1 MKTKLTQVALLLF
14 LILSTNA
21 FSQNKKEKT
30 METKTENLEKSEM
43 KNIGILLFENFE
55 TLDVFGPVEILGRL
69 KDMYQIEFYSLDGGI
84 IKSTQNVKIVT
95 QKLTDAQKF
104 DIFLIPG
111 GMGTRLEVNNPEMI
125 SKIAAISNI
134 TPHVLTVCTG
144 SALLAKTGL
153 LNGLDATS
161 NKRAFEWVSSQEAKV
176 NWIKKARWAV
186 DGKFYTSS
194 GISAG
199 MDMTLGFVRDMHGL
213 ALARKIAYE
222 IEYTWQ
228 EDKETDEFY
237 LQDLPK

>member
-1 MKTKLTQVALLLF
+1 MKKNISQVIFLLVFALN
-14 LILSTNA
+14 STTFA
-21 FSQNKKEKT
+21 QNQNSSEKKTPIEKPA
-30 METKTENLEKSEM
+30 L

-199 MDMTLGFVRDMHGL
+199 MDMTLGFVRDLHGL

>member
-144 SALLAKTGL
+144 
-153 LNGLDATS
+153 
-161 NKRAFEWVSSQEAKV
+161 
-176 NWIKKARWAV
+176 
-186 DGKFYTSS
+186 Y
-194 GISAG
+194 
-199 MDMTLGFVRDMHGL
+199 
-213 ALARKIAYE
+213 
-222 IEYTWQ
+222 
-228 EDKETDEFY
+228 
-237 LQDLPK
+237 

>member
-21 FSQNKKEKT
+21 FSQNQKEKT

>member
-69 KDMYQIEFYSLDGGI
+69 KDMYQIEFYSLNGGI

-213 ALARKIAYE
+213 ALAHKIAYE